1 VREHPVSELGGQLL
15 PEGDVLCSGEVDEG
29 VINVEEN
36 GLN

>member
-1 VREHPVSELGGQLL
+1 MREHLASELGGKLL
-15 PEGDVLCSGEVDEG
+15 PEGYVLCSGEVDEG